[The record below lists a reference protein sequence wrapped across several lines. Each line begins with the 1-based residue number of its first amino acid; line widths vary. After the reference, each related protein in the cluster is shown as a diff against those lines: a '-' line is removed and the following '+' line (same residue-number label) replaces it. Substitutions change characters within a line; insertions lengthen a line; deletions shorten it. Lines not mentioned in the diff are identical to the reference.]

1 MGILENISKNT
12 RTELISKLKTFQES
26 LEEAKEGLGRDPSN
40 NQLRVNLLE
49 TLRKIIEAHNYM
61 YSVLDDPSIPDAE
74 YDKLFLEL
82 QKLERKY
89 PNLVTANSPTQRV
102 GATPLVK
109 LSQIT
114 HRLPMLSLNNII
126 ENDVMELEAW
136 DQSLVK
142 RLGIDNTVS
151 CQVKI
156 RPDNIEYEVEPKFDG
171 LAVSL
176 RYENGVFI
184 TGATRGDGETGE
196 DVTSNLRTVKSIP
209 LHLCANAHNNIPAL
223 LEVRGEVLML
233 KEDFKELNQQQ
244 LKKNEKIFVN
254 PRNAAAGSLRQLD
267 PKITA
272 TRRLTFF
279 AYGIGEYEGE
289 GIPRDTHSNMMGYIA
304 SQGFPIA
311 KECDVVRGSA
321 GLLKYYTKML
331 NIREQLP
338 YEIDGVVHKV
348 NSIPYQEHLGFISRA
363 PRFAIAHKFPAQEVI
378 TELLG
383 IDVQV
388 GRTGVLTPVA
398 RLKPI
403 FVGGATVTQATL
415 HNEDEIK
422 RKDVMIGDSVIV
434 RRAGDVIPEVV
445 GVVLERRPNNAVPF
459 VMPEYCPACEAK
471 VERIKN
477 EAMIRC
483 TAGLFCP
490 AQRKQAIIHFAS
502 RRGMDIEGLGDKL
515 IGQLVDSNLIKTPAD
530 LYKLSGEK
538 LANLPRMAEKSANN
552 LLESLDKSKI
562 TTLARF
568 IYSLGIRNVGVTTAG
583 ELARYFG
590 NLNKLMEADI
600 EVLEQIQ
607 DVGPVVA
614 LSIADFFAEKHNI
627 KVIEQLR
634 SDGVQWEDI
643 DTQKKVNDNRGIR
656 DKIFVLTG
664 TFPNLTRD
672 EARSKIENMGGKVSG
687 KVSKKT
693 NYIVAGFSP
702 GRKYEEAVKLG
713 ITILDE
719 AALLQLLR

>member
-1 MGILENISKNT
+1 MGILEKNSQNT
-12 RTELISKLKTFQES
+12 RTELISKLKPLQES
-26 LEEAKEGLGRDPSN
+26 LEEAREYLRKDPSN
-40 NQLRVNLLE
+40 NQLQASLSE

-61 YSVLDDPSIPDAE
+61 YSVLDAPSIPDSE
-74 YDKLFLEL
+74 YDKFFLEL
-82 QKLERKY
+82 QKLERRY
-89 PNLVTANSPTQRV
+89 PNLVAAHSPTQRV
-102 GATPLVK
+102 GAIPLVK
-109 LSQIT
+109 FSQVT
-114 HRLPMLSLNNII
+114 HRLPMLSLNN
-126 ENDVMELEAW
+126 EFDMASVEVF
-136 DQSLVK
+136 DR
-142 RLGIDNTVS
+142 RLGEKFGI
-151 CQVKI
+151 
-156 RPDNIEYEVEPKFDG
+156 DNIEYEVEPKFDG

-176 RYENGVFI
+176 CYEHGFFT

-196 DVTSNLRTVKSIP
+196 DVTSNLRTIKSIP
-209 LHLCANAHNNIPAL
+209 LRLRASVHNNIPAL

-233 KEDFKELNQQQ
+233 KEDFRELNQQQ
-244 LKKNEKIFVN
+244 RKKNEKVFVN

-267 PKITA
+267 PKITT
-272 TRRLTFF
+272 TRRLAFF
-279 AYGIGEYEGE
+279 AYGIGEYKGE
-289 GIPRDTHSNMMGYIA
+289 GIPCDTHSNVMRYIA
-304 SQGFPIA
+304 AHGFPIA
-311 KECDVVRGSA
+311 KECDVVRSSA
-321 GLLKYYTKML
+321 ELLTYYKK
-331 NIREQLP
+331 IRDFREQLP
-338 YEIDGVVHKV
+338 YDIDGVVYKV
-348 NSIPYQEHLGFISRA
+348 NSLAQQKELGFISRA

-383 IDVQV
+383 IDIQV

-398 RLKPI
+398 KLKPV

-445 GVVLERRPNNAVPF
+445 GVVLEHRPDNAVRF

-515 IGQLVDSNLIKTPAD
+515 VGQLVDSDLIKTPAD
-530 LYKLSGEK
+530 LYKLGGIK
-538 LANLPRMAEKSANN
+538 LTNLPRMAEKSANN
-552 LLESLDKSKI
+552 LLESFDKSKI

-627 KVIEQLR
+627 EVIEQLR
-634 SDGVQWEDI
+634 SAGIQWEDI
-643 DTQKKVNDNRGIR
+643 DTKKKVNDNSGIR

-672 EARSKIENMGGKVSG
+672 EARGKIENMGGKVTG
-687 KVSKKT
+687 NVSKKT
-693 NYIVAGFSP
+693 NYIVAGVSP
-702 GRKYEEAVKLG
+702 GGKYEEAVKLG

-719 AALLQLLR
+719 AALLQLLQ

>member
-1 MGILENISKNT
+1 VNGYSRKHFSENT
-12 RTELISKLKTFQES
+12 RTELIRKLKLLQES
-26 LEEAKEGLGRDPSN
+26 LEEAREDLRKNPSK
-40 NQLRVNLLE
+40 NQLQVSLTE

-61 YSVLDDPSIPDAE
+61 YSVLDAPSIPDSE

-82 QKLERKY
+82 QKLERRY
-89 PNLVTANSPTQRV
+89 PNLVTVDSPTQRV
-102 GATPLVK
+102 GATPLK
-109 LSQIT
+109 KFSQVT
-114 HRLPMLSLNNII
+114 HRLPMLSLSN
-126 ENDVMELEAW
+126 EFDMASVEAF
-136 DQSLVK
+136 DR
-142 RLGIDNTVS
+142 RLGEKLGT
-151 CQVKI
+151 
-156 RPDNIEYEVEPKFDG
+156 DNIEYEVEPKFDG

-176 RYENGVFI
+176 CYENGFFT

-196 DVTSNLRTVKSIP
+196 NVTSNLRTIKSIP
-209 LHLCANAHNNIPAL
+209 LRLRASAHNNSPAL
-223 LEVRGEVLML
+223 LEVRGEILML
-233 KEDFKELNQQQ
+233 KEDFKKLNQQQ
-244 LKKNEKIFVN
+244 RKKNEKAFVN

-279 AYGIGEYEGE
+279 AYGIGEYKGE
-289 GIPRDTHSNMMGYIA
+289 GIPRDTHSNLMGYIA
-304 SQGFPIA
+304 AHGFPIA

-321 GLLKYYTKML
+321 ELLAYYKK
-331 NIREQLP
+331 IQDSREQLP
-338 YEIDGVVHKV
+338 YDIDGVVYKV
-348 NSIPYQEHLGFISRA
+348 NSLAQQEKLGFISRA
-363 PRFAIAHKFPAQEVI
+363 PRFAMAHKFPAQEVI

-422 RKDVMIGDSVIV
+422 RKDVMIGDRVIV

-445 GVVLERRPNNAVPF
+445 GVVLERRSNNAVRF
-459 VMPEYCPACEAK
+459 VMPEYCPVCEAK

-515 IGQLVDSNLIKTPAD
+515 VGQLVDSDLIKTPAD
-530 LYKLSGEK
+530 LYKLRGIE
-538 LANLPRMAEKSANN
+538 LINLPRMAEKSANN

-627 KVIEQLR
+627 EVIEQLR
-634 SDGVQWEDI
+634 SAGVQWEDI
-643 DTQKKVNDNRGIR
+643 DTQKKVNDNNGIK

-672 EARSKIENMGGKVSG
+672 EARGKIENMGGKVTG
-687 KVSKKT
+687 NVSKKT
-693 NYIVAGFSP
+693 NYIVAGVSP
-702 GRKYEEAVKLG
+702 GGKYEEAVKLG

-719 AALLQLLR
+719 AALLQLLQ